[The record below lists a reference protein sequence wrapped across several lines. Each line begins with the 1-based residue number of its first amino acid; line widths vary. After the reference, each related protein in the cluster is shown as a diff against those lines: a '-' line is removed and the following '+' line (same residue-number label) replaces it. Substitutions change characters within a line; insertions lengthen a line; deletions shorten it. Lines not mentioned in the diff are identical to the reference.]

1 MLLLA
6 VFCQLFFPSSFLL
19 SKKSSIEKTIDFF
32 TTTIFSFLLYPK
44 FHLVKIV
51 VVVKHSGLIL
61 EIGPFIQLLF
71 VIDLICSMQ
80 SKTCKG
86 TKNQT
91 KCGTFFMKFKT
102 LCQILLLQISS
113 EQWWIVSSSV
123 VADFLWKSGRTKS
136 EDFSVGLY
144 YILISLTAAA
154 RSQWF

>member
-1 MLLLA
+1 MCCFWQFFA
-6 VFCQLFFPSSFLL
+6 NSFFPSSFLL

-51 VVVKHSGLIL
+51 VVVVEHSGLIL
-61 EIGPFIQLLF
+61 EVGLFIQNLS
-71 VIDLICSMQ
+71 LICSVQ

-86 TKNQT
+86 TKNQI
-91 KCGTFFMKFKT
+91 KCRTFFMKYKT
-102 LCQILLLQISS
+102 LCKSLLLQISS

-144 YILISLTAAA
+144 YILISLTVAA